1 MGKIRWQKVQEAEK
15 RAKRASNAKYNGFSL
30 TDKNGT
36 RHYKVIN
43 GKVQDAIEG
52 EGFDGLFRSKVHH
65 LQPIY
70 DKLGS
75 VDAMIKQVNKI
86 GKGKASVLSDK
97 AIDKMYE
104 ERRKKHE
111 EDDKHYSSRNSKK
124 GINKHHLY
132 WNAM

>member
-1 MGKIRWQKVQEAEK
+1 MAKGSRGGK

-52 EGFDGLFRSKVHH
+52 EGFDGLFHSKVHH

-111 EDDKHYSSRNSKK
+111 EDNKHYSSRNSKK

>member
-1 MGKIRWQKVQEAEK
+1 MGGRGASSGIRRGK
-15 RAKRASNAKYNGFSL
+15 ASNAKYNGFSL

-52 EGFDGLFRSKVHH
+52 EGFDGLFHSKAHH
-65 LQPIY
+65 LQPMY

-97 AIDKMYE
+97 AIDKINADYLKKRE
-104 ERRKKHE
+104 EFSKSESVR
-111 EDDKHYSSRNSKK
+111 SSKK
-124 GINKHHLY
+124 GVNRHSLY
-132 WNAM
+132 WSAM

>member
-1 MGKIRWQKVQEAEK
+1 MGGRGASSGIRRGK
-15 RAKRASNAKYNGFSL
+15 ASNAKYNGFSL

-52 EGFDGLFRSKVHH
+52 EGFDGLFHSKAHH

-97 AIDKMYE
+97 AIDKMNADY
-104 ERRKKHE
+104 RKKRE
-111 EDDKHYSSRNSKK
+111 EFDKSESVRHSKK
-124 GINKHHLY
+124 GVNRHRSY
-132 WNAM
+132 WSAM

>member
-1 MGKIRWQKVQEAEK
+1 MAKGSRGGK

-111 EDDKHYSSRNSKK
+111 EDAKHYSPRNSKK
-124 GINKHHLY
+124 GINKHSLY

>member
-1 MGKIRWQKVQEAEK
+1 MGGRGASSGIRRGK
-15 RAKRASNAKYNGFSL
+15 ASNAKYNGFSL

-52 EGFDGLFRSKVHH
+52 EGFDGLFHSKTHH
-65 LQPIY
+65 LQPMY

-97 AIDKMYE
+97 AIDKMND
-104 ERRKKHE
+104 ERQKKKA

-124 GINKHHLY
+124 GVNRHRSY
-132 WNAM
+132 WTAM

>member
-1 MGKIRWQKVQEAEK
+1 MAKGSRGGK

-43 GKVQDAIEG
+43 GKVQDAIES
-52 EGFDGLFRSKVHH
+52 EGFDGLFHSKTHH
-65 LQPIY
+65 LQAVY

-111 EDDKHYSSRNSKK
+111 EGDKHYSPRNSKK
-124 GINKHHLY
+124 GINKHSLY

>member
-1 MGKIRWQKVQEAEK
+1 MGGRGASSGIRRGK
-15 RAKRASNAKYNGFSL
+15 ASNAKYNGFSL

-52 EGFDGLFRSKVHH
+52 EGFDGLFHSKVHH
-65 LQPIY
+65 LQPMY

-97 AIDKMYE
+97 AIDKMYD
-104 ERRKKHE
+104 ERQKKKA

-124 GINKHHLY
+124 GVNRHRSY
-132 WNAM
+132 WSAM